1 MSKDGLEACGQ
12 LDSGVAG
19 YDRLELVR
27 AGSSFDGGLQDDLRV
42 EDVEEARAMS
52 TGVSGAG
59 AES

>member
-12 LDSGVAG
+12 LDGGVAG

-42 EDVEEARAMS
+42 EDVEES
-52 TGVSGAG
+52 
-59 AES
+59 